1 MAELFQEWDSTLNA
15 NPTAGVQVNRG
26 CSDGYAAEFVAP
38 GQPMAIS
45 YNPSNPNQAWIR
57 CRYVANVTAADIVS
71 ETGTSAAETVG
82 IFTGAV
88 SDTLKQFK
96 EGLPGLPTG
105 FDFKLGLVALA
116 IVGVAV
122 LAVLYG
128 PRR

>member
-1 MAELFQEWDSTLNA
+1 MAELYQEWDSTLSA
-15 NPTAGVQVNRG
+15 NPSAALQYNRG
-26 CSDGYAAEFVAP
+26 CSPGYGAEFVAP

-57 CRYVANVTAADIVS
+57 CRWVANVTAADIAA
-71 ETGTSAAETVG
+71 ETGSSAAETVG

-88 SDTLKQFK
+88 SDTVSQIQAN
-96 EGLPGLPTG
+96 LPTG
-105 FDFKLGLVALA
+105 FDIKLGLVALA

-128 PRR
+128 PRRR